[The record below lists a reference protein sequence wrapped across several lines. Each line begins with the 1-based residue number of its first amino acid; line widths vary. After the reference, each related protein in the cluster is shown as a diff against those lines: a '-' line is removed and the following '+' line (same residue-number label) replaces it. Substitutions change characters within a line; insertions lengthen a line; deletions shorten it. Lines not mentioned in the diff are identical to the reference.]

1 MDLPRSST
9 ITSKAEEIILLDA
22 LSLLDPEMC
31 GAVVCCGVGFT
42 GGCSIHD
49 P

>member
-9 ITSKAEEIILLDA
+9 ITSKAEELVLLDA
-22 LSLLDPEMC
+22 LSPPVPEIC
-31 GAVVCCGVGFT
+31 GAVVCCGVGFP